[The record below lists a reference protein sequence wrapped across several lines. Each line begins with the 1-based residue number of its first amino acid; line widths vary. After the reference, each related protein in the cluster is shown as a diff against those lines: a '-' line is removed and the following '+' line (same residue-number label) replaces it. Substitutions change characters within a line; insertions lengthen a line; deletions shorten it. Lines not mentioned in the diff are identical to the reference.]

1 MVHKHLLFDSII
13 DKRAKILFRV
23 PVMQILR
30 YTYLSEN
37 DWILGTNGGGPD
49 LVALDSVVVFRETP
63 GIDGNFGLKFFSVV
77 EDSAPAPSLLYPGG
91 KNAEISSTSDGRLS
105 KKDSM
110 GNLELSGFFLLLL
123 LDGELLVEDDSVPDP
138 SLFALSLYP
147 GGKN

>member
-1 MVHKHLLFDSII
+1 M
-13 DKRAKILFRV
+13 
-23 PVMQILR
+23 
-30 YTYLSEN
+30 
-37 DWILGTNGGGPD
+37 GTNGGGPD

-77 EDSAPAPSLLYPGG
+77 EDSAPAPPSLLYPGG

-123 LDGELLVEDDSVPDP
+123 DGELLVEDDSVPDP

>member
-13 DKRAKILFRV
+13 DKWAKPYFEYLG
-23 PVMQILR
+23 
-30 YTYLSEN
+30 TYLSEN

-77 EDSAPAPSLLYPGG
+77 EDSGLAPSLLYPGG

>member
-1 MVHKHLLFDSII
+1 M
-13 DKRAKILFRV
+13 
-23 PVMQILR
+23 
-30 YTYLSEN
+30 YLSEN

-77 EDSAPAPSLLYPGG
+77 EDSAPASPSLLYPGG

-123 LDGELLVEDDSVPDP
+123 LDGELLVEDDSVPDDP